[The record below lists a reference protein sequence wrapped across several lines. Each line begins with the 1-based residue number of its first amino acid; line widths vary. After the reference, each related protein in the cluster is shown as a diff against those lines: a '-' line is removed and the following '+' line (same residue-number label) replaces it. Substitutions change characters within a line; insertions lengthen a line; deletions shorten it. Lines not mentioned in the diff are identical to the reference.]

1 MLIFT
6 KITVDEELVFVVIEN
21 VVFVFVDDVH
31 RAKDV
36 QGIVNSSLNILKID
50 SLPFLHIKMISFWQK
65 MHKDWV
71 NLISVYPLIEMRFYI
86 VFIL

>member
-1 MLIFT
+1 MAIHVTLSSRVSDIRRHLIQLEMLIFT

-50 SLPFLHIKMISFWQK
+50 SLPFLHIKMISF
-65 MHKDWV
+65 
-71 NLISVYPLIEMRFYI
+71 
-86 VFIL
+86 

>member
-1 MLIFT
+1 LAIHVTLSSRVSDIRRHLIQLEMLIFT

-50 SLPFLHIKMISFWQK
+50 SLPFLHIKMISF
-65 MHKDWV
+65 
-71 NLISVYPLIEMRFYI
+71 
-86 VFIL
+86 